1 MSCQGYANTLI
12 ICKWVHKKG
21 QVPIHWTGRQKDALE
36 LLCLHPPPQ
45 HTSRHI
51 ALQGFGVTN
60 CKWQRRWGISS
71 VSGAF
76 PSESD
81 LLCSE
86 FASKSGKAN
95 FHRKEWQ
102 APKITWVL
110 MSVSRKSYC
119 ARKARWQQGMLAW
132 QSWWELSEPARQWT
146 HLSPSPSL
154 SFPGWSVSRWD
165 PFKQPCW
172 EICISPSRFQ
182 GLSCFHSLSFSQCL
196 FPTTRL
202 QHYPATAWPW
212 AFQSPPGILETTDQ
226 GKS

>member
-1 MSCQGYANTLI
+1 MSCQGYANTFI
-12 ICKWVHKKG
+12 ICKWVRKKG
-21 QVPIHWTGRQKDALE
+21 QVLIHWTGRQKDALE
-36 LLCLHPPPQ
+36 LLCLHPPPH
-45 HTSRHI
+45 HTFRHI

-76 PSESD
+76 PSESV

-86 FASKSGKAN
+86 FANKSGQAN

-110 MSVSRKSYC
+110 MSVSRKSYY
-119 ARKARWQQGMLAW
+119 ARKARWQQGMPAW
-132 QSWWELSEPARQWT
+132 QSWRELSEPGRWWT
-146 HLSPSPSL
+146 RLSPSVSL
-154 SFPGWSVSRWD
+154 SLPCWRDERVSTWD

-182 GLSCFHSLSFSQCL
+182 CLLRSRSLSLSTAFSPQQEY
-196 FPTTRL
+196 PT
-202 QHYPATAWPW
+202 
-212 AFQSPPGILETTDQ
+212 SPI
-226 GKS
+226 